1 MLILT
6 AAYKSWLQ
14 PLINHQELVH
24 LLERTIAHQNS
35 LQPILPYMEVNVKV
49 LKEAYKDV
57 TGHEYQEP
65 SSANTTM
72 YMQ

>member
-14 PLINHQELVH
+14 PLLDREELVG

-57 TGHEYQEP
+57 AGHEYQMP
-65 SSANTTM
+65 S
-72 YMQ
+72 